1 MSETQERNAEKMDF
15 SAMLEELI
23 PQINW
28 KIALEGGDKRIFT
41 QEKTGYYTEL
51 TKEEAKIKVRNVYKL
66 ATPSTINA
74 LTQAICE
81 DADRIIDL
89 TLFRTSRENFVGFLD
104 GCFDLKTGKIRRYGS
119 NDFCLTPL
127 PHRLEYAPYNAAHDA
142 WLCSVLASW
151 VGEECADWLCNVL
164 AYMLFVYPNPEQ
176 IWLNFFGMGANGKS
190 LCLKILEKILGD
202 DKLIG
207 CDLGNINRFSG
218 ATFHGKWLVIG
229 RDSSSFVS
237 DGATSFIKAY
247 TGEDKGLVE
256 KKGGDSFDVHI
267 QGKLIVSTNT
277 LIQSKDR
284 SYGWYRRLFPI
295 PFPNTFERDPGF
307 ERAIMARQ
315 RDIIRVLLHRAYCYT
330 VNKIP
335 VSKYIPGPV
344 ENLMTETRYLND
356 RVAAYWETEFFTEE
370 RKVKK
375 PVIDKFLALDEKTM
389 MEVYCDYVDWHD
401 KHFGDGQ
408 PEPSL
413 KTFGG
418 QYGAFMQHAKDYF
431 STKKTNRGRVI
442 VLHRE
447 KIF

>member
-1 MSETQERNAEKMDF
+1 
-15 SAMLEELI
+15 MLEELI

-28 KIALEGGDKRIFT
+28 KIALEGGEKRMFT

-51 TKEEAKIKVRNVYKL
+51 SKEEAKINVRNIYKL

-74 LTQAICE
+74 LTQALTE
-81 DADRIIDL
+81 DAERIFDL
-89 TLFRTSRENFVGFLD
+89 ALFRTSREHIVGFLD
-104 GCFDLKTGKIRRYGS
+104 SCYDLRTGKFRRYGS
-119 NDFCLTPL
+119 TDFCLTPL
-127 PHRLEYAPYNAAHDA
+127 PHRMEYAPYNPDHDA
-142 WLCSVLASW
+142 WFTGVLASW
-151 VGEECADWLCNVL
+151 VGEDCADWFCNVL
-164 AYMLFVYPNPEQ
+164 AYMLFIYPNPEQ

-229 RDSSSFVS
+229 RDSSSYVS

-307 ERAIMARQ
+307 ERALLARLP
-315 RDIIRVLLHRAYCYT
+315 DIIRVLLHRAYCYT

-335 VSKYIPGPV
+335 VSKYIPGDV

-375 PVIDKFLALDEKTM
+375 PVIDKFLQLDEKTM

-431 STKKTNRGRVI
+431 SSKKTNRGRVV
-442 VLHRE
+442 VLDKG